1 MRILPILLFLT
12 SFSSLTAQNGTISGT
27 VTDASTKEALPG
39 VTVRAG
45 NAGAATDVNGAFSLS
60 LPPGNYQLETAF
72 TGYEIITKSIRLAA
86 GQTLQLDLKLN
97 SADNLLQQVT
107 VTAGK
112 FEKPLG
118 QVTVSLDVLKP
129 KLIENTNST
138 SVDEVLTKVPGVA
151 ILDGQASIRGGAG
164 FSYGAG
170 TRVLILQDDIPA
182 LQADAGFP
190 NWDDFPVENIAQ
202 IEVLKGAASALYG
215 SSAMNGIIN
224 IRTGY
229 AKDKPETQISTFGK
243 TWGAPKVASAKWWG
257 TDSSGIQQPVET
269 GLSFLHRRKEGKW
282 DLAFSGYMLYRDSYN
297 KDTYSRYS
305 RFSPSVR
312 YRVNDRLTV
321 GVNSSF
327 NFGRSG
333 SFFIW
338 GGDSTQAL
346 QAGLSSASYS
356 KGRTRFTIDPNLQY
370 LDRAG
375 NRHKILS
382 RYYFIDNNNSGNQS
396 NRSQMY
402 YGEYQFQ
409 RNMAGIGLVATAGV
423 VGIQTNVNAE
433 LYNGKYKSQ
442 NLAGYLQLDYSGIK
456 RLNLSAGVR
465 YEKNLL
471 FSPETIK
478 VASGAIDTI
487 PNGKSSE
494 SKPVFRF
501 GANYQIGKATYL
513 RASWGQAYR
522 YPTIAEKF
530 ITTAFSSFAGV
541 GPNPRLVSET
551 GWSSEIGVKQG
562 FKIGSWYGY
571 VDAAAFVQEY
581 QQMMEFVLAGFS
593 SDFKAVFQSQNQ
605 GDTRVEGF
613 EISVLGQGKLGPGQ
627 LSLLAGFTKTDPQ
640 YKIFNY
646 ANNVFWGS
654 SDTSKNVLKYRFRN
668 SFKWD
673 SEYELKGAALG
684 VSVQYNSYMEAID
697 NLFEQALPGV
707 KSFRQKN
714 NKGFTI
720 LDLRASYKLSKSLKV
735 SGICGNVLNEFY
747 AVRPALLEAP
757 RNYTLRLE
765 WKI

>member
-1 MRILPILLFLT
+1 MRILPILLF
-12 SFSSLTAQNGTISGT
+12 FSSLCCLSAQNGTISGT
-27 VTDASTKEALPG
+27 ITDASTKETLPG

-45 NAGAATDVNGAFSLS
+45 NTGAATDVNGVYSIS
-60 LPPGNYQLETAF
+60 LPAGNYQLETSI
-72 TGYEIITKSIRLAA
+72 TGYESITQSIRLAA
-86 GQTLQLDLKLN
+86 GQTIQLDLKLN
-97 SADNLLQQVT
+97 NADNLLQQVT
-107 VTAGK
+107 VTSGK

-118 QVTVSLDVLKP
+118 QVTVSLEVLKP
-129 KLIENTNST
+129 KLIDNTNST

-182 LQADAGFP
+182 LQVDAGFP
-190 NWDDFPVENIAQ
+190 NWSDFPVENIAQ

-229 AKDKPETQISTFGK
+229 AKDKPETQIATFGQ
-243 TWGAPKVASAKWWG
+243 TWGAPKVAAAKWWG

-269 GLSFLHRRKEGKW
+269 GMSFLHRRKEGKF
-282 DLAFSGYMLYRDSYN
+282 DIVFSGYLLYRDSYN

-305 RFSPSVR
+305 RVSPSVR
-312 YRVNDRLTV
+312 YRVNDRLTI
-321 GVNSSF
+321 GVNTSF

-346 QAGLSSASYS
+346 QAGLKSASYS
-356 KGRTRFTIDPNLQY
+356 KGRTRFTIDPSLQY
-370 LDRAG
+370 LDRGG

-382 RYYFIDNNNSGNQS
+382 RYYSINNNNSGNQS
-396 NRSQMY
+396 NSSQMY

-409 RNMAGIGLVATAGV
+409 RNMAGIGLVTTAGV
-423 VGIQTNVNAE
+423 VGIKTNVNAE
-433 LYNGKYKSQ
+433 LYNGKYKSE

-465 YEKNLL
+465 YEKNVLY
-471 FSPETIK
+471 SPETIK
-478 VASGAIDTI
+478 TASGAIDTI

-541 GPNPRLVSET
+541 GPNPKLVSET

-562 FKIGSWYGY
+562 FKVGSWYGY
-571 VDAAAFVQEY
+571 LDAAAFVQEY

-593 SDFKAVFQSQNQ
+593 SDFKAIFQSQNQ
-605 GDTRVEGF
+605 GDTRVKGF
-613 EISVLGQGKLGPGQ
+613 EFSLLGQGKLGPGQ
-627 LSLLAGFTKTDPQ
+627 LSLLAGFTKTNPQ

-646 ANNVFWGS
+646 ANDVFWGS
-654 SDTSKNVLKYRFRN
+654 SDTTKNVLKYRFRN

-684 VSVQYNSYMEAID
+684 LSVQYNSNMDAID

-707 KSFRQKN
+707 KSFRAKY
-714 NKGFTI
+714 NKGFTVV
-720 LDLRASYKLSKSLKV
+720 DLRASYKLSKSLKI
-735 SGICGNVLNEFY
+735 SAICNNLLNEFY
-747 AVRPALLEAP
+747 TVRPALLEAP
-757 RNYTLRLE
+757 RGYTLRLE